1 MFILGDDSM
10 FEHGYVERQI
20 SAISKMVAALLTGK
34 KAQEELEENREIT
47 FTGLDLKRIILE
59 KYLNE
64 RKINEAENY
73 VSELIDE
80 DTSKENY
87 ELAIYM
93 YRYINELPDTT
104 LEKANYS
111 REEIVDGLKDLE
123 EIYKK

>member
-1 MFILGDDSM
+1 M